1 MMKRFW
7 FLLLAVGLAGPATA
21 TSLDAARTGAE
32 MGRSSVVRD
41 YLDEGGAIDALD
53 FRGSTLLIQAARNG
67 QTEVVALLLARGANP
82 ALRSS
87 AGESAVALAAMN
99 GHLDTVE
106 AFIVARAP
114 LEIPNAW
121 SPLHYAAYMGHER
134 IVQRLLAA
142 GARVDARAD
151 NGATAL
157 MLAARGGYLA
167 IVEQLL
173 AAGADIT
180 LRSDR
185 GLTPLGWAL
194 ANDRAEVAARLRRAG
209 ATE

>member
-1 MMKRFW
+1 MRLVPA
-7 FLLLAVGLAGPATA
+7 LLLALTVAGPALG

-32 MGRSSVVRD
+32 MGRLSVVQD
-41 YLDEGGAIDALD
+41 YLDEGGAVDALD
-53 FRGSTLLIQAARNG
+53 FRGSTLLIQAARTG

-82 ALRSS
+82 AVRSG
-87 AGESAVALAAMN
+87 AGESAISLAAMN

-106 AFIVARAP
+106 AFITAKAP
-114 LEIPNAW
+114 LEVPNAW
-121 SPLHYAAYMGHER
+121 SPLHYAAYMGHEA
-134 IVQRLLAA
+134 IVKRLLGA
-142 GARVDARAD
+142 GAQVDARAD

-173 AAGADIT
+173 DAGADVC

-185 GLTPLGWAL
+185 GLTALGWAL
-194 ANDRAEVAARLRRAG
+194 ANDRAEVASRLRRAG
-209 ATE
+209 AID